1 MPSLAT
7 FKAGLGNT
15 SDHRKTPVLNKNVSE
30 RQSPQPQPV
39 ANVRGGADMLF
50 YRYEIHAAPA
60 PEISQVAPAFPS
72 VQTTHS
78 HRGAFL
84 KRECSQRAQTCSASS
99 VTFSFSVCVAPT
111 IAPAGTGAVHAPS
124 LALRH
129 KRLPDAEVSLR
140 GRTAVPKRYVASK
153 LGATRREH
161 NDLQNL
167 EGGNHYEFTSA

>member
-1 MPSLAT
+1 MASVGPRGRRLHKSQIPSTVHVVGHQGETHGGTNPFCCSRLGDKSILPILAT
-7 FKAGLGNT
+7 FKAGLGNA
-15 SDHRKTPVLNKNVSE
+15 SDHISTRKTPDLNKNVSE

-60 PEISQVAPAFPS
+60 PEISQVAPAVPS

-99 VTFSFSVCVAPT
+99 RVTFSLVFV
-111 IAPAGTGAVHAPS
+111 
-124 LALRH
+124 
-129 KRLPDAEVSLR
+129 
-140 GRTAVPKRYVASK
+140 
-153 LGATRREH
+153 
-161 NDLQNL
+161 
-167 EGGNHYEFTSA
+167 

>member
-1 MPSLAT
+1 MASVGPRGRRISQIPSTVHVVGHQGETHGETKPFCSRLGDKSRLPILAT
-7 FKAGLGNT
+7 FKAGLGNA
-15 SDHRKTPVLNKNVSE
+15 SDHISTRKTPDLNKNVSE

-99 VTFSFSVCVAPT
+99 VTFS
-111 IAPAGTGAVHAPS
+111 
-124 LALRH
+124 LL
-129 KRLPDAEVSLR
+129 
-140 GRTAVPKRYVASK
+140 
-153 LGATRREH
+153 
-161 NDLQNL
+161 
-167 EGGNHYEFTSA
+167 